1 MSPSSAARRG
11 PSTSGASARQ
21 VSDGLSNTILVVE
34 STGLAIPWTE
44 PRDLEFKRLDFKLN
58 SPTGHGVGG
67 KHRLGTNVLLADG
80 SVPPLPHNLSAE
92 TLRRHSRPSPAT
104 TPPVRS
110 FARVD
115 YYRCRYCQSEIAFG
129 HRLPR
134 GAV

>member
-1 MSPSSAARRG
+1 MSPSSAAKRCG
-11 PSTSGASARQ
+11 PSTSGASAAQ

-92 TLRRHSRPSPAT
+92 TLRALLTAVAGDDATRP
-104 TPPVRS
+104 
-110 FARVD
+110 
-115 YYRCRYCQSEIAFG
+115 
-129 HRLPR
+129 
-134 GAV
+134 